1 VAARVIGLYKMRWI
15 FCLFIIVFTGGFA
28 TYAQQDDAAGLQDT
42 VTTTYTKKQL
52 PFLDSVAQATAL
64 RQKFVSDSLAF
75 IYIRKPDALRKNM
88 FVDSI
93 LKANAYK
100 GNQYLDIS
108 KRSKNSLGYGHSR
121 PSREGWIIVIII
133 ALLLFTAGLNIS
145 SSKDM
150 GNVFQSFYNKRS
162 MAQAGKEDSPIN
174 AWTFIGLFLLF
185 GFTCGLFLYLLTTGY
200 YKVYYTIGGLQ
211 LFLFLSVVI
220 IVLFAAKFLVL
231 KFLGFVFD
239 VNKLVGEYISALSLT
254 YFNIAFVFLPVA
266 LCFSLI
272 ADKFIPYLLILT
284 LISVII
290 IFVWQYLRSSV
301 SIISNFRFHKFYL
314 FIYLCALE
322 ICPVLILIK
331 ALNIG
336 FR

>member
-1 VAARVIGLYKMRWI
+1 MRWI
-15 FCLFIIVFTGGFA
+15 LCLIIIVFAGCFA
-28 TYAQQDDAAGLQDT
+28 AYAQQDDASGLQDT
-42 VTTTYTKKQL
+42 VAEIYNPKQL
-52 PFLDSVAQATAL
+52 PFLDSVAHATAL

-75 IYIRKPDALRKNM
+75 IYIRKPEALRINM

-108 KRSKNSLGYGHSR
+108 KRSKNSLGYGHNR
-121 PSREGWIIVIII
+121 PSREGWVIVIIV

-150 GNVFQSFYNKRS
+150 GNVFQSFYNKRTI
-162 MAQAGKEDSPIN
+162 AQAGKEDSPIN

-185 GFTCGLFLYLLTTGY
+185 GFTFGLFLYLLTTGY

-211 LFLFLSVVI
+211 LFLTLSVVI

-239 VNKLVGEYISALSLT
+239 INKLVSEYISALSLT

-272 ADKFIPYLLILT
+272 ADKFIPYLLIIT
-284 LISVII
+284 LVLVVI

>member
-1 VAARVIGLYKMRWI
+1 MVCMRWI
-15 FCLFIIVFTGGFA
+15 FCFLLIWAVGYTTA
-28 TYAQQDDAAGLQDT
+28 YAQADT
-42 VTTTYTKKQL
+42 TQTVADTMRPRARFRGPV
-52 PFLDSVAQATAL
+52 PFLDSVAHATAA
-64 RQKFVSDSLAF
+64 REHFVSDSLAKV
-75 IYIRKPDALRKNM
+75 YILERDPHRPNM

-100 GNQYLDIS
+100 GDNYLSLSS
-108 KRSKNSLGYGHSR
+108 KSKIIQGYGRNR
-121 PSREGWIIVIII
+121 PSRDVWVIVIVIV
-133 ALLLFTAGLNIS
+133 LVLFTAVLNIW

-150 GNVFQSFYNKRS
+150 SNVFQSFYNRKS
-162 MAQAGKEDSPIN
+162 ISHTGKEDSPIN

-200 YKVYYTIGGLQ
+200 YKVYYTIAGFQ
-211 LFLFLSVVI
+211 LFLTLSLVI
-220 IVLFAAKFLVL
+220 ITLFACKFLVL

-239 VNKLVGEYISALSLT
+239 INKLVSEYISTLSLT
-254 YFNIAFVFLPVA
+254 YFNITFVFLPVA

-272 ADKFIPYLLILT
+272 ADEFFPFLLIIT
-284 LISVII
+284 LLLVIV

-301 SIISNFRFHKFYL
+301 GIISNFRFHKFYL

-322 ICPVLILIK
+322 ICPILILIK

>member
-1 VAARVIGLYKMRWI
+1 MCSAA
-15 FCLFIIVFTGGFA
+15 
-28 TYAQQDDAAGLQDT
+28 YAQDADT
-42 VTTTYTKKQL
+42 VAYRDTVARSYVKQPL

-64 RQKFVSDSLAF
+64 RAQFVSDSIAF
-75 IYIRKPDALRKNM
+75 TYIRKPEGLRQNM
-88 FVDSI
+88 FVDSV
-93 LKANAYK
+93 LKANAYR
-100 GNQYLDIS
+100 GNLYLDIS

-121 PSREGWIIVIII
+121 PQREGWVIAIILVLI
-133 ALLLFTAGLNIS
+133 LFTAGLNIAS
-145 SSKDM
+145 TKDM
-150 GNVFQSFYNKRS
+150 GNVFQSFYNKRTVG
-162 MAQAGKEDSPIN
+162 QAGKEDSPIN
-174 AWTFIGLFLLF
+174 FWTFIGLFLLF
-185 GFTCGLFLYLLTTGY
+185 GFTFGLFLYLLTTGY

-211 LFLFLSVVI
+211 LFLTLSLVI
-220 IVLFAAKFLVL
+220 ITLFAAKFLVL

-239 VNKLVGEYISALSLT
+239 INKLVSEYISALSLT

-272 ADKFIPYLLILT
+272 AEKFIPYLLAIT
-284 LISVII
+284 LLLVII

-322 ICPVLILIK
+322 ICPILILIK